1 MELDSVFWNNH
12 AEEMTRESYLDLKT
26 RMLKAARFWSKGS
39 NPTWTETENGD
50 EMADLNEIRKQ
61 SEKAAEAV
69 CEAAQL
75 KAGDLFVVGCSS
87 SEVIGERIGTGS
99 SLEAAEAVF
108 EGIYTALQ
116 KRRVFL
122 AQCCEHL
129 NRALI
134 VEREAYE
141 KYDLEE
147 VNVIP
152 QPKAGGSFGTT
163 AFHRFADPVAVESI
177 RQKASAGMDIG
188 GTLIGMHIKPVVVP
202 IRIPVN
208 RIGEAVLICA
218 RRRPRFVGGQRAVY
232 NDDLL

>member
-1 MELDSVFWNNH
+1 
-12 AEEMTRESYLDLKT
+12 
-26 RMLKAARFWSKGS
+26 
-39 NPTWTETENGD
+39 
-50 EMADLNEIRKQ
+50 MADLNEIRKQ

-69 CEAAQL
+69 CEAAHL

-108 EGIYTALQ
+108 EGIYAALQ
-116 KRRVFL
+116 KRKVFL
-122 AQCCEHL
+122 AAQCCEHL

-134 VEREAYE
+134 VEREACE

-163 AFHRFADPVAVESI
+163 AYHRFADPVAVGSI
-177 RQKASAGMDIG
+177 CQKASAGMDIG

-202 IRIPVN
+202 IRIPVS

-232 NDDLL
+232 NDELL